1 MVEVVIIADVVLVV
15 VVVVVVVVVDVVVV
29 VVVVVVAV
37 QCSATYICQRRR
49 LGTHQF
55 SDKYTKRSSRCCDGN
70 FAVVAS
76 AVITAISYIRIYAII
91 INSCIS

>member
-15 VVVVVVVVVDVVVV
+15 VVVVVVVVVDVVV